1 MRKIPLLALLIINL
15 NYGLSQ
21 NNIVDN
27 MVFIDGGKLTKH
39 LGSNFILDPNKD
51 TTKIY
56 PKCEVTHVDNF
67 FISKHEV
74 TNAEYRSFVNWVFD
88 SIRNQSLFPDS
99 VQKNE
104 LTYNYTFFDL
114 GRLNNIK
121 ASVHIYP
128 DTMVWMNYFNA
139 NGGGF
144 DVISDIYFWHPSY
157 DNYPVIGVSWAQANA
172 YCHWRTERFKELYQE
187 LRKKEKKYFN
197 AQSTFRLPSEAEWE
211 LAARDYENIDEA
223 NCRRINNGYQ
233 RKNGE
238 FIANIGSARYEG
250 DYPAFNL
257 WEDGA
262 FYTQSVMHYAS
273 NMSGIYDMFGN
284 VSEWTSD
291 IFDWNQLGLK
301 SIFDCEDLI
310 FFNNNWKDDT
320 LDGREIYITNP
331 YTNETVSVAKNS
343 PEYNELI
350 EIRKEFFKIYP
361 ADSKEVILEKYL
373 GFFSVDSTYWD
384 EILAINYPE
393 KPEVIGALLFNSEDI
408 ESPIQDHYL
417 YNNCTGE
424 LVSFNFV
431 RNKIEMKTESYAHN
445 FGVYLK
451 ALGKSVNMPN
461 VIIVKGGS
469 WKDTPLYV
477 NTGSVELYNELDQHC
492 FIGFRIA
499 MDAPAQIDF
508 LTKKDKKRVEALRLL
523 NMEDYSENSRR

>member
-1 MRKIPLLALLIINL
+1 MWKNSILALLIVNL

-27 MVFIDGGKLTKH
+27 MVFIEGDKLTKNQ
-39 LGSNFILDPNKD
+39 GSKFILDLNKD

-56 PKCEVTHVDNF
+56 PRCEVTHVDNF

-88 SIRNQSLFPDS
+88 SIRSQSLFPDS

-104 LTYNYTFFDL
+104 LTYNYTFFDQ
-114 GRLNNIK
+114 GRLNNVN

-128 DTMVWMNYFNA
+128 DTLAWMKYFNA

-172 YCHWRTERFKELYQE
+172 YCHWRSERFKEYYQS
-187 LRKKEKKYFN
+187 LGKKEKKYFKP
-197 AQSTFRLPSEAEWE
+197 QSTFRLPSEAEWE
-211 LAARDYENIDEA
+211 LAARDYEKIDEA
-223 NCRRINNGYQ
+223 NDRWIINGFQ

-238 FIANIGSARYEG
+238 FIANVGSATYEG
-250 DYPAFNL
+250 EFPAFNL
-257 WEDGA
+257 WDDGA
-262 FYTQSVMHYAS
+262 FYTQVVMHYAS
-273 NMSGIYDMFGN
+273 NISGIHDMLGN

-291 IFDWNQLGLK
+291 IFDWNQLGLE
-301 SIFDCEDLI
+301 SILDCENLTSLKI
-310 FFNNNWKDDT
+310 NLTKDSG
-320 LDGREIYITNP
+320 LVGNIYITNP
-331 YTNETVSVAKNS
+331 YTNETVLVAKNS
-343 PEYNELI
+343 PEHNELI

-361 ADSKEVILEKYL
+361 ADSKEVIIEKYL
-373 GFFSVDSTYWD
+373 GFFSVDSAYWD
-384 EILAINYPE
+384 NILAINYPE
-393 KPEVIGALLFNSEDI
+393 KPEVIEGVLLKSDDI
-408 ESPIQDHYL
+408 ESAIQDHYL

-424 LVSFNFV
+424 LVSFNFFKNNV
-431 RNKIEMKTESYAHN
+431 EKKIESYAHN

-469 WKDTPLYV
+469 WKDAPLYV
-477 NTGSVELYNELDQHC
+477 NSGSVELYNESEQLC
-492 FIGFRIA
+492 SIGFRVA
-499 MDAPAQIDF
+499 MDTPYQTDF
-508 LTKKDKKRVEALRLL
+508 LSRKDKKRVEALRRFNL
-523 NMEDYSENSRR
+523 EDNSEDTRR